1 MVWPE
6 LCKVVRTDWG
16 KGKKGDLNVTQMS
29 EDFKPDK
36 GEQRSDPVDIR
47 KVKEKIFSYI
57 AYMAQKVDDQ
67 CNLINLE
74 QGFNEKKIGLG
85 QIYQLQTSIYN

>member
-1 MVWPE
+1 MLNRLYVDQEPRRLINWPE

-36 GEQRSDPVDIR
+36 GELRSDPVDVR
-47 KVKEKIFSYI
+47 KVKEKILSYI
-57 AYMAQKVDDQ
+57 ELMA
-67 CNLINLE
+67 
-74 QGFNEKKIGLG
+74 
-85 QIYQLQTSIYN
+85 